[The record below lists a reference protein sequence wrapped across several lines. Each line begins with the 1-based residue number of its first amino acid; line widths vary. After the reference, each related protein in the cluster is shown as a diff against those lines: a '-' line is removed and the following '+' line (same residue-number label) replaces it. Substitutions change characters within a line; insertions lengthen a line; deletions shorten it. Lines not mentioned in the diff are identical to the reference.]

1 MKSWTVGDVM
11 TREVVSAGQETDYR
25 ALVRALAANGV
36 SAVPVVDEAGRVLGV
51 VSEAD
56 LLHKVEFLGDTEP
69 PKIFTGRSKRQARV
83 KSTADRAGDL
93 MTAPAV
99 TVRPDTALAEAARLL
114 DAHNIKRLPVVDEG
128 GRLVGILSRVDLLRI
143 YTRPDD
149 QILEEIQQG
158 VLRKTLW
165 IDPKQIDI
173 QVAAGVVRLRGQ
185 VDRRSTAMLVAH
197 LSGAVAGVSEVQDE
211 LSWEFDDSKLDDP
224 AYFRSHPFSAPQ

>member
-1 MKSWTVGDVM
+1 
-11 TREVVSAGQETDYR
+11 
-25 ALVRALAANGV
+25 VR
-36 SAVPVVDEAGRVLGV
+36 DEAGRVLGV

-69 PKIFTGRSKRQARV
+69 PKVFTGRAKRQARV

-93 MTAPAV
+93 MSAPAV
-99 TVRPDTALAEAARLL
+99 TVRPRTTLAEAARLL

-128 GRLVGILSRVDLLRI
+128 GRLVGVVSRADLLRI

-149 QILEEIQQG
+149 QILEDINQG
-158 VLRKTLW
+158 VLRNTLW
-165 IDPKQIDI
+165 IDPKQIDV
-173 QVAAGVVRLRGQ
+173 QVTAGVVRWRGK

-197 LSGAVAGVSEVQDE
+197 LSGGVAGVTEVQDE

-224 AYFRSHPFSAPQ
+224 AYFRSHPFSTRQ